1 VQRTL
6 AVLALMT
13 GLVTTAQAQ
22 QQWHSEFGISSGY
35 SRIKP
40 AGTGA
45 SDHVDVFG
53 IPSFSLAGVIPGGAS
68 LFGIV
73 PVKNKLAIELSAGA
87 LQGNVIL
94 PGLVGDA
101 TFFNVDARAD
111 YALTRKVYA
120 AAGAALNFVEN
131 GGVHETQVG
140 VEAAVGYRFG
150 FILGLRGRVE
160 ANAVFLHKTDLVD
173 PRDVYALE
181 FGVSK
186 QLGAH
191 GRSTAPARATN
202 RAWRSQ
208 LGIQGGYTRAH
219 VIGAGVDLTGLS
231 IPGFGG
237 AVTLFG
243 SPASPPILFAIL
255 PVGGKFAIE
264 PGLDISRVQGGGTTA
279 FSTNASARLNY
290 AVGHGWYG
298 AAGGNV
304 QYLKLTGG
312 SGETV
317 TGANVAWGYRFP
329 LAGGLG
335 GRFEIDYTMMGE
347 NTDLLLPPTN
357 TLGLLF
363 GVTMALQ

>member
-1 VQRTL
+1 MGGLQRHCIGASFFDIGARFFSFQLRTGVTVQRTL

-202 RAWRSQ
+202 RAWRS
-208 LGIQGGYTRAH
+208 
-219 VIGAGVDLTGLS
+219 
-231 IPGFGG
+231 
-237 AVTLFG
+237 
-243 SPASPPILFAIL
+243 
-255 PVGGKFAIE
+255 
-264 PGLDISRVQGGGTTA
+264 
-279 FSTNASARLNY
+279 
-290 AVGHGWYG
+290 
-298 AAGGNV
+298 
-304 QYLKLTGG
+304 
-312 SGETV
+312 
-317 TGANVAWGYRFP
+317 
-329 LAGGLG
+329 
-335 GRFEIDYTMMGE
+335 
-347 NTDLLLPPTN
+347 
-357 TLGLLF
+357 
-363 GVTMALQ
+363 